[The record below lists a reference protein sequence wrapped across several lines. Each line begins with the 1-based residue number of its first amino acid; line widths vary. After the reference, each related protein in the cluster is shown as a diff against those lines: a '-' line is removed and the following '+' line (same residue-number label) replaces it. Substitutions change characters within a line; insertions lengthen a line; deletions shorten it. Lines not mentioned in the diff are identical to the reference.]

1 MGKCQS
7 LLVVAVMFSGLPAAA
22 QIVGGQAAN
31 PDDWPGMAS
40 LQAVAG
46 RSDYHLCGATMISPE
61 WALTAGH
68 CLEGVRIEGARA
80 VQYFADEPSL
90 KMTRFGPLRR
100 VIGNGEL
107 RYPLGG
113 SVFSVGEIRVHPGY
127 EAGFPEAGNDV
138 ALIRILGR
146 WRGPVIALEG
156 LAEDDG
162 ASQTEATLAV
172 AGYGRL
178 GEGAQDAVAINR
190 SGRRVS
196 APSLVLQEG
205 WVPQVEMDT
214 CRARLDERI
223 AEWGLS
229 EVYAEAALDAATQF
243 CAGEGGI
250 DACQGDSGG
259 PIVRRAPGEAPVQT
273 GIVSWGVGCAR
284 PDSPGVYMRVSAYAD
299 WIFQTTG
306 LTTALAPGR
315 QE

>member
-7 LLVVAVMFSGLPAAA
+7 LLLVAVMVSGLPAAA

-40 LQAVAG
+40 LQAVEG

-68 CLEGVRIEGARA
+68 CLDGVRIEGARA
-80 VQYFADEPSL
+80 IQYFPDEPSL
-90 KMTRFGPLRR
+90 EMTRFGPLRL
-100 VIGNGEL
+100 VIGNGDL
-107 RYPLGG
+107 REPVAG

-127 EAGFPEAGNDV
+127 EAGFPEAGHDV
-138 ALIRILGR
+138 ALIRIRGR
-146 WRGPVIALEG
+146 WRGPVIALDGLVDEG
-156 LAEDDG
+156 APE
-162 ASQTEATLAV
+162 TEAALAV

-178 GEGAQDAVAINR
+178 GEAAQDAVAINR

-205 WVPQVEMDT
+205 WVPRVEMDT

-223 AEWGLS
+223 SEWGLS
-229 EVYAEAALDAATQF
+229 EVYAEVTLDAATQF

-259 PIVRRAPGEAPVQT
+259 PIVRRAAEEAPVQT

-284 PDSPGVYMRVSAYAD
+284 PDSPGVYMRVRAYAD
-299 WIFQTTG
+299 WISEVTG
-306 LTTALAPGR
+306 LAP
-315 QE
+315 ETED

>member
-7 LLVVAVMFSGLPAAA
+7 LLLVAVMMSGLPAAA

-40 LQAVAG
+40 LQAVEG

-68 CLEGVRIEGARA
+68 CLDGVRIEGARA
-80 VQYFADEPSL
+80 IQYFPDEPSL
-90 KMTRFGPLRR
+90 EMTRFGPLRL
-100 VIGNGEL
+100 VIGNGDL
-107 RYPLGG
+107 REPVAG

-127 EAGFPEAGNDV
+127 EAGFPEAGHDV
-138 ALIRILGR
+138 ALIRIRGR
-146 WRGPVIALEG
+146 WRGPVIALDGLVDEG
-156 LAEDDG
+156 APE
-162 ASQTEATLAV
+162 TEAALAV

-178 GEGAQDAVAINR
+178 GEAAQDAVAINR

-205 WVPQVEMDT
+205 WVPRVEMDT

-229 EVYAEAALDAATQF
+229 EVYAEVTLDAATQF

-259 PIVRRAPGEAPVQT
+259 PIVRRAAGEAPVQT

-284 PDSPGVYMRVSAYAD
+284 PDSPGVYMRVRAYTD
-299 WIFQTTG
+299 WISEVTG
-306 LTTALAPGR
+306 LAP
-315 QE
+315 ETED